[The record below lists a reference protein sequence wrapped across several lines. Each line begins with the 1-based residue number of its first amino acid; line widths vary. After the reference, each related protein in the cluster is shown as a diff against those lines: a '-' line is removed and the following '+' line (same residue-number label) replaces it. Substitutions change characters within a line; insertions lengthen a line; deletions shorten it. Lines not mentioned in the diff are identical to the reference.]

1 MPVTDPIADF
11 LTRVR
16 NAIKARKKEV
26 SIPQSRMLAE
36 LSRILLEEGYIES
49 WKSVEQAPQSKL
61 VLTLKTGSRGDN
73 AIRDLQRVSRSG
85 LRRYAGR
92 DAIPKIYQGLGITIL
107 STSKGVMTGAQARK
121 AGVGGELLCKVW

>member
-26 SIPQSRMLAE
+26 SIPQSRMLSE

>member
-36 LSRILLEEGYIES
+36 LSRILQEEGYIES

-61 VLTLKTGSRGDN
+61 VLALKTGSRGDS
-73 AIRDLQRVSRSG
+73 AIHGLQRVSRSG

-92 DAIPKIYQGLGITIL
+92 DEIPKIYQGLGITIL

-121 AGVGGELLCKVW
+121 AGVGGELLCKIW